1 MANDIIDITVTDN
14 SDNVQINATPN
25 LVTINVSNTSG
36 NIVGSNY
43 YLVSSYAALPVVGDS
58 TTLYITND
66 TSLMYR
72 WNGSAYIQVNSVT
85 SWGTITGTLSNQ
97 TDLQTALNLKAP
109 LASPTFTGTVSG
121 ITKSMVGLSNVDN
134 TSDVNKPISSATQ
147 TALDTKAPL
156 ASPTFTGT
164 VSGITKSMVGLGN
177 VDNTTDLN
185 KPISTATQT
194 ALNDKEPTITAGTSN
209 QYYRGDKT
217 FQSLV
222 TTAVAE
228 GTNLYFTNARS
239 RSSISLTTNGTS
251 GAATYDNITG
261 ILNVPAYLGGV
272 TSFNT
277 RTGAI
282 TLTSGDVTTALG
294 FTPVTDART
303 ITINGTTYDLTAN
316 RSWTIA
322 SGVTSFN
329 TRTGAI
335 TPTAGDYTTALVT
348 EDTNLYYTNTRSRNA
363 ISLTTTGTSGSATYD
378 NTTGILNIP
387 AYQGGVTS
395 FNTRTGAI
403 TLSSSDVTTALGYTP
418 YNATNPNGYTSNVGT
433 VTSVGG
439 TGTVSGLSLSGSVTT
454 SGNLTL
460 GGTLSLTSGNVT
472 SALGYTPENTANK
485 GIANGYASLDSGGL
499 VPASQLPSYVDDVLE
514 YANLAG
520 FPANGETGKIYVALD
535 TNKIYRWSG
544 ATYIE
549 VSPTV
554 GTIWG
559 GITGT
564 LSNQTDLQNALNT
577 KQNNLSGTGFVKSTA
592 GTISYD
598 TATYY
603 PYPTGD
609 TTQYVGGDGSLI
621 TFPIAGQSGTIVRLV
636 RNNTGATLTKGT
648 VIYISGAT
656 GNNPIVSKAIAT
668 GDATS
673 AQTFGLCQAN
683 IANNAT
689 GYVVVMGDLI
699 GLDTSAFTEG
709 QQVYLSGT
717 VAGTFTATKQYAPAH
732 LVYVGVVT
740 RSHVSLGQIEVRI
753 QNGYEMDELHNVSAQ
768 SPSNNDG
775 LFYNTTTSLWE
786 KKSIATVLGYTPAN
800 AARSLTING
809 TAYDLTADRSWSVG
823 TVTSVAAL
831 TLGTTGS
838 DVSSS
843 VANGTT
849 TPVITLNIPTASAT
863 NRGALSSTDWTTFN
877 GKQNALSGTGFVK
890 ISGTTISYDN
900 STYYLASNPDGYTT
914 NVGTVTSVALSVPTG
929 LSITGSPITT
939 SGTLALTYAAGYSI
953 PTDAIQS
960 NWTTAYTNRI
970 TSLTTTGSS
979 GASTLVSNVL
989 NIPTYTLTGLGGVPT
1004 SRSLTINGTAYD
1016 LSADRSWT
1024 LTADPNSRNLQDFT
1038 ATAGQTTFTV
1048 TGGYVVGL
1056 LDVYVNGSKLTSS
1069 EFTATNGT
1077 TFVLTIASTVNDQVQ
1092 SINYTASVN
1101 GISGAGT
1108 ANYVPKFTASGTI
1121 GNSQIFD
1128 NGNSIGI
1135 GTTSP
1140 TSFSSFQRFLH
1151 IAGGSNNS
1159 AICFSGQNLA
1169 GQGTIGYDTN
1179 TLYIDAIGAAIG
1191 ANNKITFSTT
1201 DVNNG
1206 GRLQRMTIIANGNVG
1221 INTTAPTAKLQ
1232 IDTATV
1238 SGLPIGIQLNNPF
1251 GFGTINT
1258 GTQIAWSQSG
1268 QQQGAIIVGQQ
1279 DINTSAFSWMA
1290 FYTNNAGNVTQA
1302 MKISSNGSIG
1312 APSGTNIYNASDIR
1326 LKKNIIT
1333 TTYGLNSILELNPV
1347 KFNWVDGFEK
1357 SEDGKDML
1365 GFIAQEM
1372 QNVIPEAVESFG
1384 NSVSLNLTTINN
1396 PLRVNEKFIIPVL
1409 VKAIQE
1415 LSAKVTLL
1423 ENK

>member
-1 MANDIIDITVTDN
+1 MANDIIDIIVTDN

-36 NIVGSNY
+36 NIIGSNY

-185 KPISTATQT
+185 KPISTATQI
-194 ALNDKEPTITAGTSN
+194 ALDGKEPTITAGTSN

-239 RSSISLTTNGTS
+239 RSAISLTTTGTS

-348 EDTNLYYTNTRSRNA
+348 EDTNLYFTNSRSRNA

-472 SALGYTPENTANK
+472 SGLGYTPENAANK
-485 GIANGYASLDSGGL
+485 GVANGYASLDGGGL
-499 VPASQLPSYVDDVLE
+499 VPSSQLPSYVDDVLE

-520 FPANGETGKIYVALD
+520 FPVTGETGKIYVALD
-535 TNKIYRWSG
+535 NNKIYRWSG

-549 VSPTV
+549 VSATV

-564 LSNQTDLQNALNT
+564 LSNQTDLQNALNA

-603 PYPTGD
+603 LYPTGD
-609 TTQYVGGDGSLI
+609 TTQYVAGDGSLI
-621 TFPIAGQSGTIVRLV
+621 DFPVAGQSGTIVRRV

-656 GNNPIVSKAIAT
+656 GNNPVVSKAIAT

-709 QQVYLSGT
+709 QQLYLSGT
-717 VAGTFTATKQYAPAH
+717 VAGTYTATKQYAPIH
-732 LVYVGVVT
+732 LVYIGIVT
-740 RSHVSLGQIEVRI
+740 RAHPTLGQIEVNI

-775 LFYNTTTSLWE
+775 IFYNTSTSLWE

-831 TLGTTGS
+831 TLGTTGT

-843 VANGTT
+843 VATGTT
-849 TPVITLNIPTASAT
+849 TPVITLNIPTASGT

-953 PTDAIQS
+953 PTDAIQT

-989 NIPTYTLTGLGGVPT
+989 NIPTYTLAGLGGVPT

-1016 LSADRSWT
+1016 LSTDRSWT
-1024 LTADPNSRNLQDFT
+1024 ITTDANSRNLQDFT

-1077 TFVLTIASTVNDQVQ
+1077 TFVLTIASTVGDQVQ
-1092 SINYTASVN
+1092 SINYVASVN

-1121 GNSQIFD
+1121 GNSKIFD
-1128 NGNSIGI
+1128 NGTNIGI
-1135 GTTSP
+1135 NTISP
-1140 TSFSSFQRFLH
+1140 NASYGVTIQNSTLYSSNALRLERGGVSTQGLNI
-1151 IAGGSNNS
+1151 IAGGENVTFNAFNTESGGLNS
-1159 AICFSGQNLA
+1159 SFVWTSTAFNTTTERMRITSA
-1169 GQGTIGYDTN
+1169 G
-1179 TLYIDAIGAAIG
+1179 
-1191 ANNKITFSTT
+1191 K
-1201 DVNNG
+1201 
-1206 GRLQRMTIIANGNVG
+1206 VG
-1221 INTTAPTAKLQ
+1221 I
-1232 IDTATV
+1232 
-1238 SGLPIGIQLNNPF
+1238 
-1251 GFGTINT
+1251 GFT
-1258 GTQIAWSQSG
+1258 
-1268 QQQGAIIVGQQ
+1268 
-1279 DINTSAFSWMA
+1279 
-1290 FYTNNAGNVTQA
+1290 
-1302 MKISSNGSIG
+1302 
-1312 APSGTNIYNASDIR
+1312 APSGKLDVQDTGTVAPANGSSGTGFNVKRSDGVLGVAIGYNDEPATFYIQSNRMDGGVGIAYNLALSPVRGNVLIATYTDNGYKLYVNGNAAGTSGFANVSDRR
-1326 LKKNIIT
+1326 LKKDIT
-1333 TTYGLNSILELNPV
+1333 PIESALNKVKLLNGV
-1347 KFNWVDGFEK
+1347 SFNWDK
-1357 SEDGKDML
+1357 TPRPDLNLDDKNHL
-1365 GFIAQEM
+1365 GLIAQD
-1372 QNVIPEAVESFG
+1372 VEEILPQV
-1384 NSVSLNLTTINN
+1384 VSTGIDELKTKTISYSDI
-1396 PLRVNEKFIIPVL
+1396 VPVL
-1409 VKAIQE
+1409 IEAIKEQQSQIEE
-1415 LSAKVTLL
+1415 LKTLL
-1423 ENK
+1423 KA